1 MIPVKAIPTGS
12 PVLDSTAVWTPP
24 VIGPSDSKHVFLAHA
39 LDGLT
44 SAQIVWPDMVG
55 GLTPTAYTAAM
66 RFDAASKTVKLTGGI
81 ETPIGA
87 AAGSISAEMT
97 CLVVAQTPTPGISA
111 QVQVPGYAV
120 TTGGR
125 VAVTSNIVAR
135 FSGINSPNSD
145 LAVYVV
151 RVKAGS
157 ADAWINGASAGA
169 SIAGLKPSAS
179 TRVSIGSSGGYVAGS
194 YDERFGLVKYWQRA
208 LSDDEVLAAVAD
220 AKRLFKI
227 A

>member
-24 VIGPSDSKHVFLAHA
+24 IIGPSDSAHLFLAHA

-44 SAQIVWPDMVG
+44 GTQITWPDMVG
-55 GLTPTAYTAAM
+55 GLAPTAAQAGM
-66 RFDAASKTVKLTGGI
+66 VFDPESKTVKLTGGVH
-81 ETPIGA
+81 TPIGTA
-87 AAGSISAEMT
+87 TGAISPDMT
-97 CLVVAQTPTPGISA
+97 TLVVAKTPTPGSSA

-135 FSGINSPNSD
+135 FSGLNSPNAQ
-145 LAVYVV
+145 LAVYAV
-151 RVKAGS
+151 RVKSGS

-169 SIAGLKPSAS
+169 SIPGLAPSAS
-179 TRVSIGSSGGYVAGS
+179 TRVSIGSSGGYAAGS
-194 YDERFGLVKYWQRA
+194 YDERFGLVKYWKRA
-208 LSDDEVLAAVAD
+208 LSDVEVSAAVAD